1 MTRIRTHLEKAL
13 AHLNLDDELDR
24 LINPRHTDHDR
35 HAFLPRN
42 WRTRSR
48 RPGRRFRLRSM
59 NYRRCTLTRRS
70 HNHSKT
76 PGVWV

>member
-35 HAFLPRN
+35 HAFLPRK
-42 WRTRSR
+42 
-48 RPGRRFRLRSM
+48 LADEI
-59 NYRRCTLTRRS
+59 
-70 HNHSKT
+70 SKAREEVQAALDELAKDA
-76 PGVWV
+76 P